1 MAGLILEGGTFR
13 PIFSA
18 GVMDALLNNNI
29 IFPYCIG
36 VSAGISNGFSY
47 ISKQNGRNLIL
58 LEKYRKDKRYIGLG
72 NYFKHKSIFGIDFV
86 FDEIPN
92 KLLPFDWNE
101 FNNYDGKIL
110 VGVTNANTGKTEY
123 LDGKQIDHKCTM
135 LKATCAIPFFFPA
148 IEYNKNYYYDGGLCD
163 PIPIKKSIA
172 DGNDKNLIVLTR
184 PASYKKK
191 LNKQNIIAAK
201 ILKHKYPNLVEP
213 LLKRHIL
220 YNQTVEFCN
229 KLEREG
235 KAIILRP
242 EESQAINSFEKDIN
256 KLKNG
261 YKAGYDAA
269 INKLEEIKAILK

>member
-47 ISKQNGRNLIL
+47 ISKQNGRNLTL
-58 LEKYRKDKRYIGLG
+58 LEKYRNDKRYLSLR
-72 NYFKHKSIFGIDFV
+72 NYFKSKSLFGIDFV
-86 FDEIPN
+86 FDEVPN

-101 FNNYDGKIL
+101 FNNYDGKVL
-110 VGVTNANTGKTEY
+110 VGVTNAQTGKIEY

-172 DGNDKNLIVLTR
+172 DGNDKNLIILTR

-191 LNKQNIIAAK
+191 LSKKDILAAK

-213 LLKRHIL
+213 LLTRHIL

-229 KLEREG
+229 KLEKEG
-235 KAIILRP
+235 KAIIIRP
-242 EESQAINSFEKDIN
+242 EDSQSINSFEKDIN
-256 KLKNG
+256 KLRDG
-261 YKAGYDAA
+261 YKAGYEAA
-269 INKLEEIKAILK
+269 ISKMEQIKKII